1 MPPAII
7 ALAPVVAAGIK
18 AVVDH
23 KAAGAAA
30 DQQNAY
36 QKTLADQKE
45 AQNKAAWEAQQ
56 NSPQADV
63 QRMGFN
69 LRLGKLLGA
78 MGGRDKVPPSLLKG
92 LDAARAM
99 PTYTPGAD
107 YVAPPKTGG
116 SVWDVVGGAA
126 NAMQYYNPSA
136 GKPSF
141 GQTSANIVPTLTGGT
156 SNPYG
161 NGQQPPGQG
170 NTNPLLSTFTRK
182 PITFTDDNGNPIQ

>member
-1 MPPAII
+1 MPPAVL

-23 KAAGAAA
+23 KAASAAA

-45 AQNKAAWEAQQ
+45 AQNKAAWDAQQ

-99 PTYTPGAD
+99 PTYTPGAE
-107 YVAPPKTGG
+107 YVAPPTTGG
-116 SVWDVVGGAA
+116 SGWDVAGGAL
-126 NAMQYYNPSA
+126 NALRYYNPNA
-136 GKPSF
+136 GK
-141 GQTSANIVPTLTGGT
+141 SADAAGAA
-156 SNPYG
+156 G
-161 NGQQPPGQG
+161 NS
-170 NTNPLLSTFTRK
+170 LLSTYK
-182 PITFTDDNGNPIQ
+182 PSTTLANALNQPAPGDPNWKAPWPKPTVIPPPQDYTGD